1 MAHVTIA
8 FVDGSKDDYEA
19 DSSLLQRLKELKST
33 GLDGKELA
41 DKLLTDD
48 WAAPPKWVHISDGDF
63 ETQYNV
69 EKMIGRCDSFTD
81 FEHRE
86 ITGR

>member
-1 MAHVTIA
+1 MARVTIR
-8 FVDGSKDDYEA
+8 FVDGSKDDYETDA
-19 DSSLLQRLKELKST
+19 SLVQRLKELKLT

-63 ETQYNV
+63 ETCLLYTSPSPRDQRGSR
-69 EKMIGRCDSFTD
+69 MPSSA
-81 FEHRE
+81 
-86 ITGR
+86 